1 MGGHLLPL
9 ANVEVGGGI
18 MTELGDIHS
27 FSLPLANVGEQVGGL

>member
-18 MTELGDIHS
+18 MTELGDIS